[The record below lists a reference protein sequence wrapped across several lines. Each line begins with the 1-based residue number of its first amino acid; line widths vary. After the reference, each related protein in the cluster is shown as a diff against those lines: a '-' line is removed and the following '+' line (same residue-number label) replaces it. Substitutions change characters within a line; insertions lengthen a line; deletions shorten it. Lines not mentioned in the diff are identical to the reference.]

1 MLKKT
6 IKIITALII
15 LLAIGFAVYWFFDR
29 QQGGDGLPQ
38 NNGGFSFSNLFPFGN
53 SNNGAPAT
61 TTPTG
66 APGIN
71 GQNYAIPTA
80 PPRLWQISNE
90 PQSGAVVFNASN
102 TPFVR
107 FVDKATGNI
116 FESSLRLLG
125 LKRISNTT
133 IPKVYEAVWQASG
146 NALVLRYLS
155 DDNET
160 IKSVYGKLAS
170 ISPLFGENTNES
182 ESPAEKSL
190 RELQTAFL
198 PENITSISANP
209 STGAFSYVVKSP
221 NKSAIFVTNPLAG
234 SPRQIFESEIRDF
247 SVHWVNNT
255 TIGLISKPSDDA
267 IGQFYFIKTDSGRLE
282 KVMGER
288 NGLIAISNS
297 AGAKIFY
304 SESRN
309 NSFASG
315 LFNPK
320 TGEETPVPFTSL
332 PDKCVWS
339 NKDSYLYCAVPKS
352 IPSGEYPDYWYQG
365 RVSFSDT
372 FWRIDT
378 STGATEFLIDPAT
391 VASAASV
398 EFVSSTA
405 PADDRTEI
413 DAVDLIL
420 DPNEEYLVFTNK
432 KDSKLWGLKIEKGS

>member
-6 IKIITALII
+6 FKIIAILII
-15 LLAIGFAVYWFFDR
+15 LLAVGFGAYWFFDR

-38 NNGGFSFSNLFPFGN
+38 NDGGFGLKNFFPFGN
-53 SNNGAPAT
+53 SNNGAPTAT
-61 TTPTG
+61 TTTG
-66 APGIN
+66 IPGIN

-107 FVDKATGNI
+107 FVDRATGNI

-133 IPKVYEAVWQASG
+133 IPKVYEAVWQPNG

-160 IKSVYGKLAS
+160 IRSVYGKLSSTTPLS
-170 ISPLFGENTNES
+170 IEGGS
-182 ESPAEKSL
+182 ESSAENAGELL
-190 RELQTAFL
+190 RELQTVFL
-198 PENITSISANP
+198 PENITSISVNLP
-209 STGAFSYVVKSP
+209 TGAFSYVVESP
-221 NKSAIFVTNPLAG
+221 NKSAVFVTNSLAG
-234 SPRQIFESEIRDF
+234 NPRQIFESEIRDF
-247 SVHWVNNT
+247 SVRWVNDM
-255 TIGLISKPSDDA
+255 TIGLMGKPSSATD
-267 IGQFYFIKTDSGRLE
+267 GQFYFLKVDSGRLE
-282 KVMGER
+282 RAMSGQR
-288 NGLIAISNS
+288 GLTAISNP

-309 NSFASG
+309 DSFKSNLSG
-315 LFNPK
+315 PK
-320 TGEETPVPFTSL
+320 TGERTSVPFTSL

-339 NKDSYLYCAVPKS
+339 NKNAYLYCAVPKS
-352 IPSGEYPDYWYQG
+352 IPFGEYPDYWYQG

-391 VASAASV
+391 VV
-398 EFVSSTA
+398 STA
-405 PADDRTEI
+405 SGDIGAEI
-413 DAVDLIL
+413 DAVNLIL
-420 DPNEEYLVFTNK
+420 DLNEEYLVFTNK
-432 KDSKLWGLKIEKGS
+432 KDSMLWGLKI